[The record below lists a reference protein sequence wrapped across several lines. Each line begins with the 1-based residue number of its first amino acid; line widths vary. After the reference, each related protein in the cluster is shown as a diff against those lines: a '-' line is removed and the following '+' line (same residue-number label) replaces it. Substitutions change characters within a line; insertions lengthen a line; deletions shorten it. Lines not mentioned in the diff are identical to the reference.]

1 LTPLWPIEHAC
12 LGAARTGRLVL
23 PVWARRAS
31 GCLSH
36 VLCVAVDGQ
45 WCRMVLG
52 GIARAGPSWLAG
64 LLGLGG
70 EGRGAGDDLQEIA
83 DPAVPGDV
91 RGVEGFEVSAAERL
105 VVGLGA
111 VRQLGE
117 DCAQDAVDRV
127 ALLRGGVHVSS
138 SGSGT

>member
-1 LTPLWPIEHAC
+1 MLQNLSKQLLRGVAEMVRGVDFQQVAPFCLVEPGTRPCWGDWGGAGAPLVPRLLTPLWPIEHAC

-83 DPAVPGDV
+83 DPAVP
-91 RGVEGFEVSAAERL
+91 
-105 VVGLGA
+105 
-111 VRQLGE
+111 
-117 DCAQDAVDRV
+117 
-127 ALLRGGVHVSS
+127 
-138 SGSGT
+138 